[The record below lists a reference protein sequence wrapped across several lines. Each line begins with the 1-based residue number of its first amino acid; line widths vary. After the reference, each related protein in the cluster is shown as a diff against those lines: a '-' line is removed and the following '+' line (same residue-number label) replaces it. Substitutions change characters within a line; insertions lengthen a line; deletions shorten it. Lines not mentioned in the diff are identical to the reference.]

1 VTLPKLTPAGTTEIC
16 GCTPVPESEI
26 VAGELLALPTT
37 DTLPNTLPAA
47 VGANPTLSE
56 TLCPAARLSGNDKP
70 LTLKPAPVT
79 FSCERLTVL
88 LPEFVRA
95 TVCAPL
101 VLPTITFPKLKL
113 FVLVESKYV
122 GLGDDGGAM
131 PVPES
136 GTVSMP
142 PEVRLS
148 AKERVPEKLFTESA
162 WKTTWKDALCP
173 DAKVT
178 GRAGPAKIN
187 SGKSLDA

>member
-1 VTLPKLTPAGTTEIC
+1 M
-16 GCTPVPESEI
+16 PESEI
-26 VAGELLALPTT
+26 VAGELLALLTT
-37 DTLPNTLPAA
+37 DTLPSTLPAA
-47 VGANPTLSE
+47 VGANPTFRA

-70 LTLKPAPVT
+70 LTVKPAPVT
-79 FSCERLTVL
+79 FTCERLTVL
-88 LPEFVRA
+88 FPEFVRT

-113 FVLVESKYV
+113 FVLVESRYV
-122 GLGDDGGAM
+122 TVGDGAAAM

-148 AKERVPEKLFTESA
+148 AKERVPEKLFTESG
-162 WKTTWKDALCP
+162 WKTTWKDALWP

-178 GRAGPAKIN
+178 GKTGPAKIN
-187 SGKSLDA
+187 SGELLDA